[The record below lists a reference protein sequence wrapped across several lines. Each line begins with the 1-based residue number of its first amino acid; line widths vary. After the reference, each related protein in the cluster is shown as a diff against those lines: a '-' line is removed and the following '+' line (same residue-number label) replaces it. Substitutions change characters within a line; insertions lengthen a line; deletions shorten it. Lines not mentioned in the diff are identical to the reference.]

1 MHIQEALVLMID
13 AFKQSKYDDKKLLLT
28 LLFQY
33 IENVRHF
40 KCEINGFQF
49 ITLKKKYL
57 KKVPQCRSMAVKYA
71 FEIFEQ
77 DELESRFLL
86 LLATSDRYII

>member
-49 ITLKKKYL
+49 ITLKKN
-57 KKVPQCRSMAVKYA
+57 
-71 FEIFEQ
+71 I
-77 DELESRFLL
+77 
-86 LLATSDRYII
+86 